1 MEITVNLKISAE
13 GIFAEVLKAALKSA
27 AAPDPVET
35 VETVEQEAAAADTKT
50 VKAAK
55 VKIDT
60 GTVVKPAKAAK
71 TETPAIGLTDI
82 RTYVQ
87 VSAERKALL
96 KEILTGY
103 NLEEPKLQF
112 LPEDK
117 FTEVMEKLKAAEEI

>member
-13 GIFAEVLKAALKSA
+13 GIFADILKAALKSA

-35 VETVEQEAAAADTKT
+35 AAPNLEAVK
-50 VKAAK
+50 KAAEK
-55 VKIDT
+55 PVKEKA
-60 GTVVKPAKAAK
+60 KPAK
-71 TETPAIGLTDI
+71 TEAPAIGLTDI